1 MLHQVDLADCS
12 ALSSH
17 ALTPMLAPH
26 SVALVGAS
34 RKRNSVG
41 NDMIRN
47 IIASGFDGAVYPVN
61 PSYAQLYGYACL
73 PSLADLPK
81 PVDLAVLSVPNRVL
95 EHVVM
100 ETIAAGARSLVI
112 FGSAELEGN
121 AALRDRIAALARAA
135 QVPICGANCMGFFNP
150 RHPIRAFSAFHPEP
164 LEVGGLTLIAQSG
177 SLLQALLFN
186 DERLKFNLAISTG
199 QELVTTAADF
209 MDYSLDQPET
219 RCIAMVLESIR
230 DPQAFVA
237 ALQKARDRSVP
248 VIVLK
253 LGRTEAGA
261 HFALSHTGAIAGNA
275 EIYEALFRRFGVI
288 SVRDLSELAATAI
301 LLSTIRKPLAPGGLS
316 AILDSGGERELI
328 VDVAFDCG
336 VPFAQINS
344 ETTNIL
350 ADTLDH
356 GLTPVNPVD
365 AWGTG
370 RDFEGVF
377 ETCLAALMRD
387 PDTGLGMFV
396 ADLSEELDLHAAYVD
411 VCLAVARAAD
421 KPLVVMTNYSAWS
434 HRKHAVRLA
443 RSGIPVLDGTVSS
456 LRAVRHAMDW
466 RDFMAR
472 DMIQDATTVNPH
484 AAHWRAV
491 LADRDEPLSEDEGY
505 ALLTDYGIPVPRHR
519 IVTSRV
525 EAVAA
530 AVELGLPVVLK
541 TATPG
546 ILHKSDVGGVR
557 LNLRDPEA
565 VGEAYDT
572 LAAKLGDR
580 VLVCE
585 MAKGQVELALGL
597 VRDAAFG
604 SFVMVAF
611 GGVWIEILKDSQLAM
626 VPLDHEV
633 AARRIAALK
642 MAPVL
647 DGVRGAP
654 PCDREALINA
664 VVCLGALA
672 TDLGDLIGDLD
683 INPVLVGETGV
694 IALDSLIV
702 PLAKGASN
710 VY

>member
-1 MLHQVDLADCS
+1 
-12 ALSSH
+12 
-17 ALTPMLAPH
+17 
-26 SVALVGAS
+26 
-34 RKRNSVG
+34 
-41 NDMIRN
+41 
-47 IIASGFDGAVYPVN
+47 
-61 PSYAQLYGYACL
+61 
-73 PSLADLPK
+73 
-81 PVDLAVLSVPNRVL
+81 
-95 EHVVM
+95 
-100 ETIAAGARSLVI
+100 
-112 FGSAELEGN
+112 
-121 AALRDRIAALARAA
+121 
-135 QVPICGANCMGFFNP
+135 
-150 RHPIRAFSAFHPEP
+150 
-164 LEVGGLTLIAQSG
+164 
-177 SLLQALLFN
+177 
-186 DERLKFNLAISTG
+186 
-199 QELVTTAADF
+199 
-209 MDYSLDQPET
+209 
-219 RCIAMVLESIR
+219 
-230 DPQAFVA
+230 
-237 ALQKARDRSVP
+237 
-248 VIVLK
+248 
-253 LGRTEAGA
+253 
-261 HFALSHTGAIAGNA
+261 
-275 EIYEALFRRFGVI
+275 
-288 SVRDLSELAATAI
+288 
-301 LLSTIRKPLAPGGLS
+301 
-316 AILDSGGERELI
+316 
-328 VDVAFDCG
+328 
-336 VPFAQINS
+336 
-344 ETTNIL
+344 
-350 ADTLDH
+350 
-356 GLTPVNPVD
+356 
-365 AWGTG
+365 
-370 RDFEGVF
+370 
-377 ETCLAALMRD
+377 
-387 PDTGLGMFV
+387 
-396 ADLSEELDLHAAYVD
+396 
-411 VCLAVARAAD
+411 
-421 KPLVVMTNYSAWS
+421 
-434 HRKHAVRLA
+434 
-443 RSGIPVLDGTVSS
+443 
-456 LRAVRHAMDW
+456 MDW

-472 DMIQDATTVNPH
+472 DMIQDAATVNPH

-491 LADRDEPLSEDEGY
+491 LANRDEPLSEDEGY

-572 LAAKLGDR
+572 LAAKLGER

-672 TDLGDLIGDLD
+672 TDLGDLIGELD

>member
-1 MLHQVDLADCS
+1 MLHQVDLADFS

-95 EHVVM
+95 EHVVT
-100 ETIAAGARSLVI
+100 EAIAAGARSLVI
-112 FGSAELEGN
+112 FASAELEGN

-237 ALQKARDRSVP
+237 ALQKARDHSVP

-472 DMIQDATTVNPH
+472 DMIQDAATVNPH

-491 LADRDEPLSEDEGY
+491 LANRDEPLSEDEGY

>member
-1 MLHQVDLADCS
+1 
-12 ALSSH
+12 
-17 ALTPMLAPH
+17 
-26 SVALVGAS
+26 
-34 RKRNSVG
+34 
-41 NDMIRN
+41 
-47 IIASGFDGAVYPVN
+47 
-61 PSYAQLYGYACL
+61 
-73 PSLADLPK
+73 
-81 PVDLAVLSVPNRVL
+81 
-95 EHVVM
+95 
-100 ETIAAGARSLVI
+100 
-112 FGSAELEGN
+112 
-121 AALRDRIAALARAA
+121 
-135 QVPICGANCMGFFNP
+135 
-150 RHPIRAFSAFHPEP
+150 
-164 LEVGGLTLIAQSG
+164 
-177 SLLQALLFN
+177 
-186 DERLKFNLAISTG
+186 
-199 QELVTTAADF
+199 
-209 MDYSLDQPET
+209 
-219 RCIAMVLESIR
+219 
-230 DPQAFVA
+230 
-237 ALQKARDRSVP
+237 
-248 VIVLK
+248 
-253 LGRTEAGA
+253 
-261 HFALSHTGAIAGNA
+261 
-275 EIYEALFRRFGVI
+275 
-288 SVRDLSELAATAI
+288 
-301 LLSTIRKPLAPGGLS
+301 
-316 AILDSGGERELI
+316 
-328 VDVAFDCG
+328 
-336 VPFAQINS
+336 
-344 ETTNIL
+344 
-350 ADTLDH
+350 
-356 GLTPVNPVD
+356 
-365 AWGTG
+365 
-370 RDFEGVF
+370 
-377 ETCLAALMRD
+377 MRD

>member
-1 MLHQVDLADCS
+1 LADFS

-95 EHVVM
+95 EHVVT
-100 ETIAAGARSLVI
+100 EAIAAGARSLVI
-112 FGSAELEGN
+112 FASAELEGN

-336 VPFAQINS
+336 VPFAQINA

-472 DMIQDATTVNPH
+472 DMIQDAATVNPH

-491 LADRDEPLSEDEGY
+491 LANRDEPLSEDEGY

-572 LAAKLGDR
+572 LAAKLGER

-672 TDLGDLIGDLD
+672 TDLGDLIGELD

>member
-95 EHVVM
+95 EHVVT
-100 ETIAAGARSLVI
+100 EAIAAGARSLVI
-112 FGSAELEGN
+112 FASAELEGN

-336 VPFAQINS
+336 VPFAQINA

-472 DMIQDATTVNPH
+472 DMIQDAATVNPH

-491 LADRDEPLSEDEGY
+491 LANRDEPLSEDEGY

-572 LAAKLGDR
+572 LAAKLGER